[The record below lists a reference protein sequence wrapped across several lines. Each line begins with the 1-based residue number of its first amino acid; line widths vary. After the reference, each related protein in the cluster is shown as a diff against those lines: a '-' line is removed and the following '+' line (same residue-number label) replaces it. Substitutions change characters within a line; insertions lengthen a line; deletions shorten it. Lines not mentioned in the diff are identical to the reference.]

1 MDIKSK
7 FILSFC
13 ILFLLC
19 VFQSYVNTREQFA
32 TDSKEQIEGYFE
44 KLNRRGQKLNYY
56 DNVSSSW
63 KVAQSFKVT
72 LTNDTPAKLTLEY
85 TKIDGSVKSLINK
98 FDKTTP
104 MPTGIRTNLNLNPKT
119 TLASIYKLTDY
130 DEIFFYN
137 TETKMW
143 MYANNDGKYLAYIK
157 AESPPSPII
166 TTNTLTTVPIITT
179 TTGVTNDKFDIST
192 SKRVYIDTKELNK
205 ELMISWS
212 KPDFY
217 VGTGIFDRTKQKFN
231 TDTDTDLSE
240 HKYKKFNPFK
250 FNKAELNY
258 FIIIEKPSVQKSNSP
273 SDKPEDTKFRV
284 LKKASADKLINIVI
298 DKTHLIGYNY
308 IYVISQYINS
318 YENNNITHETYS
330 EPSNR
335 IVFTI
340 DERPDNQFRLFKK
353 PDEHIN
359 KKDYADIL
367 NLLQVH
373 INRKIPSVIEIK

>member
-1 MDIKSK
+1 M
-7 FILSFC
+7 
-13 ILFLLC
+13 
-19 VFQSYVNTREQFA
+19 FQSYVNSREQFA
-32 TDSKEQIEGYFE
+32 TTIKDPLEEYFK
-44 KLNRRGQKLNYY
+44 KLNQRGQKLNYY
-56 DNVSSSW
+56 DDVSSSW
-63 KVAQSFKVT
+63 KVAQSFEVT
-72 LTNDTPAKLTLEY
+72 VTSGPDKLTLEY
-85 TKIDGSVKSLINK
+85 TKIDGSEKNLITN
-98 FDKTTP
+98 FEKTTP
-104 MPTGIRTNLNLNPKT
+104 MPNDIINKLKLTGT
-119 TLASIYKLTDY
+119 TLDFIYKHRTYND
-130 DEIFFYN
+130 IFFYN

-143 MYANNDGKYLAYIK
+143 MYANKDNKYRAYIK
-157 AESPPSPII
+157 AESPPSPITTTNSLTSVSTTI
-166 TTNTLTTVPIITT
+166 TTL
-179 TTGVTNDKFDIST
+179 GVTNEKFDIST
-192 SKRVYIDTKELNK
+192 PKRVYIDTKELNK

-217 VGTGIFDRTKQKFN
+217 VGTGIFDRTKQSF
-231 TDTDTDLSE
+231 TDTDSNE

-258 FIIIEKPSVQKSNSP
+258 FIIIEKPSVLT

-298 DKTHLIGYNY
+298 DKTHLIGHNY

-318 YENNNITHETYS
+318 YENNNITYETYS

-335 IVFTI
+335 IVFII